1 VSILERPKACNVSLG
16 SDPGGAQMPAT
27 CDSEE
32 TRAIA
37 LAGMSL
43 SYALAG
49 MLKRVGA
56 LAPEA
61 AEDAFVAALL
71 GVESSFS
78 PNDPSAAL
86 ARQLLDLMGGQL
98 AALRPEPDH
107 AHTLRRRR
115 GGRAAS
121 ASTLP

>member
-1 VSILERPKACNVSLG
+1 MPVACDV
-16 SDPGGAQMPAT
+16 
-27 CDSEE
+27 EE

-37 LAGMSL
+37 LAGISL

-61 AEDAFVAALL
+61 AEDAFLAALMGL
-71 GVESSFS
+71 EGSFS
-78 PNDPSAAL
+78 PDDPSAAL
-86 ARQLLDLMGGQL
+86 ARQLLDLMGGRM
-98 AALRPEPDH
+98 ATLRPEPDQPQ
-107 AHTLRRRR
+107 TGRRRTRR
-115 GGRAAS
+115 GRGRAAS